1 MTVCKCPFAEAV
13 DSLIPD
19 VRRSI
24 DIFGKSRTVLIS
36 VAATDKIDVQE
47 ELSQ

>member
-1 MTVCKCPFAEAV
+1 MCLFAEGV

-24 DIFGKSRTVLIS
+24 DIFGECRTSLIS
-36 VAATDKIDVQE
+36 VPVTGKIDVQE
-47 ELSQ
+47 GLSQ